1 MTKVFIDG
9 SAGTTGLRIFDRLK
23 DRRDMELLILPE
35 ELRKDPDQ
43 RRRMLNTA
51 DIAFLCLPD
60 QAAVEAVSLIEN
72 DHTAV
77 IDTSTA
83 HRTSEGWAYGFP
95 ELSEKHREAIR
106 SSKRIANPGCHASGF
121 IAGVYPLV
129 AHGVVPAEF
138 PLTAYSLTGYSGGGK
153 NLIAEYQAPDR
164 DVRHESHRIYG
175 TNLNHKHLPEMVKVC
190 GLTQAPLFS
199 PILGDFYAGMA
210 TSVLLP
216 GFDAKTVWECL
227 SDHYA
232 GQRLVTVAPLGG
244 DESVVYASTY
254 AGRDTM
260 RIQVSGH
267 PGQCMVTAIFDNLGK
282 GASGA
287 AIQNMNILLG
297 LDEATGLNL

>member
-9 SAGTTGLRIFDRLK
+9 SAGTTGLRIRERIAGRSDL
-23 DRRDMELLILPE
+23 ELLTLSE
-35 ELRKDPDQ
+35 ELRKDANARKD
-43 RRRMLNTA
+43 MLNTA

-60 QAAVEAVSLIEN
+60 AAAIEAVSLIEN

-83 HRTSEGWAYGFP
+83 HRVSEGWAYGFA
-95 ELSEKHREAIR
+95 ELSRSHRQAIV
-106 SSKRIANPGCHASGF
+106 SSKRVANPGCHASGF

-129 AHGVVPAEF
+129 KLGVISADF

-153 NLIAEYQAPDR
+153 KLIAEYEDENR

-175 TNLNHKHLPEMVKVC
+175 TTLTHKHLPEMQKIC
-190 GLTQAPLFS
+190 GLTQKPVFS

-216 GFDAKTVWECL
+216 GIDAQTAWDAL

-232 GQRLVTVAPLGG
+232 GQKLVSVAPLGG
-244 DESVVYASTY
+244 DEAVVYASTY
-254 AGRDTM
+254 AGKDTM
-260 RIQVSGH
+260 RIQVSGQND
-267 PGQCMVTAIFDNLGK
+267 QCMVTAIFDNLGK

-287 AIQNMNILLG
+287 AIQNMNLLLG
-297 LDEATGLNL
+297 LEETTGLSL